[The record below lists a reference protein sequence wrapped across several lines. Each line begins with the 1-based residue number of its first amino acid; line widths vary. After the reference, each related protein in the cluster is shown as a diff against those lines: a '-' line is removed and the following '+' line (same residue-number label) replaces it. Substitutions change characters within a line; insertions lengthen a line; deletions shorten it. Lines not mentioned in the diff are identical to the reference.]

1 METVSIFIDGKE
13 YKAPKGENLLKFMLS
28 NGIEIPYFCYLD
40 RLPALG
46 SCRLCIVLVEN
57 QNRVIPS
64 CTLQIQEGL
73 RVSTQAK
80 MVKENQAYLLQAY
93 MTRHPL
99 DCPICD
105 KSGECD
111 LQSYGAIYGPQAQIV
126 PVSALEKHREEH
138 DWQSDYLEYYS
149 NRCVVCY
156 RCTRVCDYI
165 NKAKA
170 LYVEERGFD
179 SNIVPTVRPI
189 DTSSCDMCG
198 LCVAVC
204 PVGAIISKPFKYW
217 SRSWLL
223 QNQETT
229 CLNCPVGCTV
239 ELEFGIGDWK
249 SKAKVY
255 RTKPGKELDICAKIF
270 FGYDM
275 LNDDRIKTPTP
286 NEHKFPF
293 SEPIEI
299 INKNLKEKPIAVIIS
314 PFMTNEEINLALDI
328 AKKSSAYIGSV
339 ISIDLIPFL
348 KAYKKPIAHLDDIV
362 SKNKFIFI
370 GDDISSVAPVVSY
383 RISGKVYKTSN
394 NTSRDEK
401 FKPEYIKLEDIKN
414 IVDSNTAILVD
425 IYSFRYEDSTKI
437 GQMLS
442 NLDVPVIPVPPQTN
456 AIGLYE
462 ALKDIPVTDI
472 GLLLEMMRNS
482 EIKSAFVFGEDLFDY
497 FDKDI
502 VFEAFKSIKLT
513 LVTPF
518 KSELSSIADVCI
530 PMRLT
535 GEKEGVIHTLRGLQE
550 ISKTLPFEID
560 DDILKEIPKLAGI
573 GNSFSY
579 KEGIVKTYYKKDISI
594 YNSAWIMEHSSLLQN
609 LDKKNKE
616 TKVEINV

>member
-13 YKAPKGENLLKFMLS
+13 YKAPKGENLLKYMLS
-28 NGIEIPYFCYLD
+28 VGIEIPYFCYLD

-80 MVKENQAYLLQAY
+80 AVKENQAYLLQAY

-105 KSGECD
+105 KAGECD
-111 LQSYGAIYGPQAQIV
+111 LQNYGAIYGPQTQIV

-198 LCVAVC
+198 MCVDVC
-204 PVGAIISKPFKYW
+204 PVGAIISKPFKFW

-223 QNQETT
+223 QNEETV
-229 CLNCPVGCTV
+229 CLNCPTGCSV
-239 ELEFGIGDWK
+239 ELEFGVGDWK
-249 SKAKVY
+249 SKAQVY
-255 RTKPGKELDICAKIF
+255 RTKPGRELDSCAKIF

-275 LNDDRIKTPTP
+275 LNDNRIKEPIT
-286 NEHKFPF
+286 NQNRFPF

-299 INKNLKEKPIAVIIS
+299 INKNFKEKPMAVIIS
-314 PFMTNEEINLALDI
+314 PFMTNEEISLALDI
-328 AKKSSAYIGSV
+328 AKKSSSYVSSV
-339 ISIDLIPFL
+339 ISVDLIPFL
-348 KAYKKPIAHLDDIV
+348 KAYKKPIAHLDGIIL
-362 SKNKFIFI
+362 KNNFVFI
-370 GDDISSVAPVVSY
+370 GDDISSIAPVVSY
-383 RISGKVYKTSN
+383 RINGKVYKTS
-394 NTSRDEK
+394 TKKSRDDK
-401 FKPEYIKLEDIKN
+401 FKPTYIDIEKIN
-414 IVDSNTAILVD
+414 DILDKDTVILVD
-425 IYSFRYEDSTKI
+425 IYSFRYEDALKLGETLNK
-437 GQMLS
+437 
-442 NLDVPVIPVPPQTN
+442 LDTPVMPIPLQTN
-456 AIGLYE
+456 ALGLYE
-462 ALKDIPVTDI
+462 ALKDIPLTDI
-472 GLLLEMMRNS
+472 GLILEMVRNG
-482 EIKSAFVFGEDLFDY
+482 EIKSVLLFGEDLFDY
-497 FDKDI
+497 FDKDF
-502 VFEAFKSIKLT
+502 VFEAFKNTKLT

-518 KSELSSIADVCI
+518 KSELSLLADACI
-530 PMRLT
+530 PMKLT
-535 GEKEGVIHTLRGLQE
+535 GEKEGTVHTLRG
-550 ISKTLPFEID
+550 IKNVSKVLSFSID
-560 DDILKEIPKLAGI
+560 DDILKELPKLAGI

-579 KEGIVKTYYKKDISI
+579 KEGTLKTDYKKDISV
-594 YNSAWIMEHSSLLQN
+594 YNSSWVLEYSKLLQN
-609 LDKKNKE
+609 LENKNKE
-616 TKVEINV
+616 SIINV

>member
-13 YKAPKGENLLKFMLS
+13 YKAPKGENLLKYMLS
-28 NGIEIPYFCYLD
+28 VGIEIPYFCYLD

-80 MVKENQAYLLQAY
+80 AVKENQAYLLQAY

-105 KSGECD
+105 KAGECD
-111 LQSYGAIYGPQAQIV
+111 LQNYGAIYGPQTQIV

-198 LCVAVC
+198 MCVDVC
-204 PVGAIISKPFKYW
+204 PVGAIISKPFKFW

-223 QNQETT
+223 QNEETV
-229 CLNCPVGCTV
+229 CLNCPTGCNV
-239 ELEFGIGDWK
+239 ELEFGVGDWK
-249 SKAKVY
+249 SKAQVY
-255 RTKPGKELDICAKIF
+255 RTKPGKELDSCAKIF

-275 LNDDRIKTPTP
+275 LNDNRIKEPIT
-286 NEHKFPF
+286 NQNRFPF

-299 INKNLKEKPIAVIIS
+299 INKNFKEKPMAVIIS
-314 PFMTNEEINLALDI
+314 PFMTNEEISLALDI
-328 AKKSSAYIGSV
+328 AKKSSSYVSSV
-339 ISIDLIPFL
+339 ISVDLIPFL
-348 KAYKKPIAHLDDIV
+348 KAYKKPIAHLDDIIP
-362 SKNKFIFI
+362 KNNFVFI
-370 GDDISSVAPVVSY
+370 GDDISSIAPVVSY
-383 RISGKVYKTSN
+383 RINGKVYKTS
-394 NTSRDEK
+394 TKKSRDDK
-401 FKPEYIKLEDIKN
+401 FKPTYIDIEKINN
-414 IVDSNTAILVD
+414 ILDKDTAILVD
-425 IYSFRYEDSTKI
+425 IYSFRYEDAIKLGETLNK
-437 GQMLS
+437 
-442 NLDVPVIPVPPQTN
+442 LDTPVMPIPLQTN
-456 AIGLYE
+456 ALGLYE
-462 ALKDIPVTDI
+462 ALKDIPLTDI
-472 GLLLEMMRNS
+472 GLILEMVRNG
-482 EIKSAFVFGEDLFDY
+482 EIKSVLLFGEDLFDY
-497 FDKDI
+497 FDKDF
-502 VFEAFKSIKLT
+502 VFEAFKNTKLT

-518 KSELSSIADVCI
+518 KSELSLLADACI
-530 PMRLT
+530 PMKLT
-535 GEKEGVIHTLRGLQE
+535 GEKEGTVHTLRG
-550 ISKTLPFEID
+550 IRNVSKVLPFSID
-560 DDILKEIPKLAGI
+560 DDILKELPKLAGI

-579 KEGIVKTYYKKDISI
+579 KEGTLKTDYKKDTSV
-594 YNSAWIMEHSSLLQN
+594 YKSSWVLEYSKLLQN
-609 LDKKNKE
+609 LENKNKE
-616 TKVEINV
+616 AIINV

>member
-13 YKAPKGENLLKFMLS
+13 YKAPKGENLLKYMLS
-28 NGIEIPYFCYLD
+28 VGIEIPYFCYLD

-80 MVKENQAYLLQAY
+80 AVKENQAYLLQAY

-105 KSGECD
+105 KAGECD
-111 LQSYGAIYGPQAQIV
+111 LQNYGAIYGPQTQIV

-198 LCVAVC
+198 MCVDVC
-204 PVGAIISKPFKYW
+204 PVGAIISKPFKFW

-223 QNQETT
+223 QNEETV
-229 CLNCPVGCTV
+229 CLNCPTGCNI
-239 ELEFGIGDWK
+239 ELEFGVGDWK
-249 SKAKVY
+249 SKAQVY
-255 RTKPGKELDICAKIF
+255 RTKPGKELDSCAKIF

-275 LNDDRIKTPTP
+275 LNDNRIKEPIT
-286 NEHKFPF
+286 NQNRFPF

-299 INKNLKEKPIAVIIS
+299 INKSFKEKPMAVIIS
-314 PFMTNEEINLALDI
+314 PFMTNEEIGLALDI
-328 AKKSSAYIGSV
+328 AKKSSSYVSSV
-339 ISIDLIPFL
+339 ISVDLIPFL
-348 KAYKKPIAHLDDIV
+348 KAYKKPVAHIDEITQ
-362 SKNKFIFI
+362 KTNFIFI

-383 RISGKVYKTSN
+383 RINGKVYKTS
-394 NTSRDEK
+394 TKKSRDDKFNPTYIDIEK
-401 FKPEYIKLEDIKN
+401 IHDV
-414 IVDSNTAILVD
+414 VDKDTAILVD
-425 IYSFRYEDSTKI
+425 VYSFRYEDASKLGET
-437 GQMLS
+437 LS
-442 NLDVPVIPVPPQTN
+442 KLDVPVMPIPLQTN
-456 AIGLYE
+456 ALGLYE
-462 ALKDIPVTDI
+462 VLKDIPFTDI
-472 GLLLEMMRNS
+472 GLILDMVKNG
-482 EIKSAFVFGEDLFDY
+482 EIKSVLLFGEDLFDY
-497 FDKDI
+497 FDKDF
-502 VFEAFKSIKLT
+502 VFEAFKNTKLT

-518 KSELSSIADVCI
+518 RSELSLLADTCI
-530 PMRLT
+530 PMKLT
-535 GEKEGVIHTLRGLQE
+535 GEKEGTIHTLRGVKK
-550 ISKTLPFEID
+550 ISKVLPFPID
-560 DDILKEIPKLAGI
+560 DDILKELPKLAGI

-579 KEGIVKTYYKKDISI
+579 KEGIVKTDYRKEISV
-594 YNSAWIMEHSSLLQN
+594 YNSSWILEHSKLLQN
-609 LDKKNKE
+609 LETKNKE
-616 TKVEINV
+616 EGVNV

>member
-40 RLPALG
+40 RLPPLG

-105 KSGECD
+105 KAGECD
-111 LQSYGAIYGPQAQIV
+111 LQNYGAIYGPQRQIV

-198 LCVAVC
+198 MCVDVC
-204 PVGAIISKPFKYW
+204 PVGAIISKPFKFW

-223 QNQETT
+223 QNAETT
-229 CLNCPVGCTV
+229 CFNCPTGCNI
-239 ELEFGIGDWK
+239 ELEFGIGDWR
-249 SKAKVY
+249 SKAQVY
-255 RTKPGKELDICAKIF
+255 RTKPGKDLDSCAKIF

-275 LNDDRIKTPTP
+275 LNDNRIRTPIS
-286 NEHKFPF
+286 NEHRFPF

-299 INKNLKEKPIAVIIS
+299 INKNLKEKPVAVILS
-314 PFMTNEEINLALDI
+314 PFMTNEEIALALDI
-328 AKKSSAYIGSV
+328 AKKSSAYVSSV
-339 ISIDLIPFL
+339 ISVDTIPFL
-348 KAYKKPIAHLDDIV
+348 KAYKKPIAYLDDIT
-362 SKNKFIFI
+362 SKTKFIFI

-383 RISGKVYKTSN
+383 RINGKVYKTSN
-394 NTSRDEK
+394 KKSRDDK
-401 FKPEYIKLEDIKN
+401 FKPEYIDLEDIKSV
-414 IVDSNTAILVD
+414 VDKDTAILVD
-425 IYSFRYEDSTKI
+425 IYSFRYEEATKL

-442 NLDVPVIPVPPQTN
+442 QIDAPVMPVPTQTN
-456 AIGLYE
+456 ALGLFD
-462 ALKDIPVTDI
+462 ALKDVPVTDI
-472 GLLLEMMRNS
+472 GLILEMIKNA
-482 EIKSAFVFGEDLFDY
+482 EIRSAFVFGEDLFDY
-497 FDKDI
+497 FDRDF
-502 VFEAFKSIKLT
+502 VFEAFKSVKLT

-518 KSELSSIADVCI
+518 KSEFSLLSDACI
-530 PMRLT
+530 PMKLT
-535 GEKEGVIHTLRGLQE
+535 GEKEGTLHTLRG
-550 ISKTLPFEID
+550 IKRVSKVLPFEVD
-560 DDILKEIPKLAGI
+560 DDILKEVPKLAGI

-579 KEGIVKTYYKKDISI
+579 KEGVVKTTYKKDVSV
-594 YNSAWIMEHSSLLQN
+594 YNSSWIMEHSILLQN

-616 TKVEINV
+616 EKVELNV